1 MQIRSKNLDSHEG
14 KEACV
19 YTEHNKVSLIQGGTN
34 KQNDACSSEH
44 IVLWCAQEAFFPYLW
59 GPGPP
64 VLASIAAESRSKLPR
79 RIGEE
84 ESESMQGLIRFFIQI
99 AGASSSFS
107 RVLECE

>member
-1 MQIRSKNLDSHEG
+1 LKLIAHSRRKLTGSLYDKHKPYFKVTSWMQIRSKNLDSHGG

-44 IVLWCAQEAFFPYLW
+44 IVLWCAQGAFFPYLW

-64 VLASIAAESRSKLPR
+64 VLASIAAEANSPA
-79 RIGEE
+79 E
-84 ESESMQGLIRFFIQI
+84 
-99 AGASSSFS
+99 
-107 RVLECE
+107 